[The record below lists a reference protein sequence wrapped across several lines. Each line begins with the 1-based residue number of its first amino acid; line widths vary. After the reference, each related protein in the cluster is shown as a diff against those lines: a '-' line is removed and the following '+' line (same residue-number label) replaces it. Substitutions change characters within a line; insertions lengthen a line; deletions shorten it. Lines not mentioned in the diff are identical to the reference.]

1 MEHEKVCIITQK
13 EVLYTQYTSYNKK
26 MYKTTRLKFVKKIR
40 KNKLRTFEAGNF
52 KTKNWKKMINISF
65 KNVLTKEWLEHRQAH
80 LLSCNEMFHSAI
92 KLHTPQEY
100 Y

>member
-52 KTKNWKKMINISF
+52 KTKN
-65 KNVLTKEWLEHRQAH
+65 
-80 LLSCNEMFHSAI
+80 
-92 KLHTPQEY
+92 
-100 Y
+100 